1 MSHQKVEVVRRQF
14 DALARDGVDAA
25 IEYWDPDIDWRA
37 VEGAADDRGVMTGTQ
52 ALRRYYQD
60 WEETFHDLRA
70 EIEEVIAESGDR
82 CAVAVRNSGRARGS
96 SAVVR
101 GRYYV
106 VCTVRDDRI
115 VSGREY
121 ETRGEALE
129 AMGQPE

>member
-1 MSHQKVEVVRRQF
+1 MSHQNVEVVRSHF

-60 WEETFHDLRA
+60 WEETFHNLRA

-106 VCTVRDDRI
+106 VSTVRDGRI

-121 ETRGEALE
+121 ETRGAALE
-129 AMGQPE
+129 AMELPE